1 MCQCPQSGLSHF
13 YTAVVEEESD
23 EDECVN
29 ALSRAYPISTDDGKG
44 NGDPEQHVC
53 QCPKSGLSHFY
64 EKNEGID
71 NQISGC
77 VNALSR
83 AYPISTVSLK
93 KPAKINGFQTRFQGV
108 IIRIF

>member
-1 MCQCPQSGLSHF
+1 MCQCPKSGLSHF

-29 ALSRAYPISTDDGKG
+29 ALSRAYPISTALRQVQRHQRK
-44 NGDPEQHVC
+44 
-53 QCPKSGLSHFY
+53 
-64 EKNEGID
+64 IR
-71 NQISGC
+71 

-93 KPAKINGFQTRFQGV
+93 KPAKINGFQTRF
-108 IIRIF
+108 